1 MRENGQRHGNE
12 HSAALAGR
20 SGAPDRSVRRGLRS
34 LRLERPTFHGAP
46 WWSRRARHLDGSSA
60 SRLHRGG
67 RFDRA
72 CNDVIG
78 RRLRTHA
85 NSGRDLKRLLTLGL
99 RRLPYEGHGWGF
111 SATTIATTFA
121 IGVLA
126 QVSERGPSWLRDM
139 LGWFI
144 VAFLTALVAAIAARF
159 IVRALPD
166 FVAALIAI
174 IGPADADEA
183 ASCLF
188 DDAPIIIRRERWFT
202 TLFSRPPPLPA

>member
-1 MRENGQRHGNE
+1 MELHGGAGERDTSMDPRHLAFIVVVA
-12 HSAALAGR
+12 SIALAM
-20 SGAPDRSVRRGLRS
+20 
-34 LRLERPTFHGAP
+34 T
-46 WWSRRARHLDGSSA
+46 
-60 SRLHRGG
+60 
-67 RFDRA
+67 
-72 CNDVIG
+72 VIG

-126 QVSERGPSWLRDM
+126 QVSERGPSWLHDM

-174 IGPADADEA
+174 IAPADADEA